1 MKIKEILGEELSASI
16 KEIRSDTDNYAELVF
31 QSEDLSK
38 WNNILAER
46 LGPPIEYE
54 EIDELEILSEK
65 QPATRSKLARILAH
79 SIGGIKKGQLLH
91 YGIYKGSVVLIVLW
105 PWKDNNNVTLKK
117 LSYVEDVFTKQ
128 ECRKYDRRALKDRR
142 KMGGSNN
149 YKGPQRR
156 YHIRRKTA
164 NRRALPN
171 YLIDNF
177 LISLTASSD
186 DGSSVEQKDS

>member
-16 KEIRSDTDNYAELVF
+16 LEIRQDTDNYAELVF
-31 QSEDLSK
+31 QSDDLSQ
-38 WNNILAER
+38 WNRILADR

-54 EIDELEILSEK
+54 EIDELEILSDK

-105 PWKDNNNVTLKK
+105 PWKDNNKVTLKK
-117 LSYVEDVFTKQ
+117 LSYVEDVFTKK

-142 KMGGSNN
+142 KMCGSNK

-186 DGSSVEQKDS
+186 EGSSGKKEES

>member
-1 MKIKEILGEELSASI
+1 MKIEEIIGEELSASI
-16 KEIRSDTDNYAELVF
+16 VEIRRDTDNYAELVF
-31 QSEDLSK
+31 HSDDISK
-38 WNNILAER
+38 WHKILAER

-54 EIDELEILSEK
+54 EVDELELLSEK
-65 QPATRSKLARILAH
+65 QPATRGKLARILAH
-79 SIGGIKKGQLLH
+79 SIGDIKKGQLLH

-105 PWKDNNNVTLKK
+105 PWKDNNNFTLKK

-142 KMGGSNN
+142 KMGGSHN

-156 YHIRRKTA
+156 YHIRRKTV
-164 NRRALPN
+164 NRRKLPN

-186 DGSSVEQKDS
+186 DSSSGKQEDS